1 MAKILCKGIKR
12 DGTPCQGQGLPSF
25 DGYCIAHAPADKT
38 REWRSRG
45 GKNSST
51 AARADKR
58 LPERLGSAIEAL
70 KQGLSDVQEGKLD
83 PAAYSAMCR
92 GAKVMA
98 DLYRRADEE
107 MELIRNEETQAAAAE
122 IAGGHGD
129 IEILATAAE
138 ITARE
143 NQFRIQSLID
153 QGLVTLEKT
162 SSENEAAEYVL
173 TDAGRRRFGLQQLT
187 NYTQEDIDQIQ
198 ALLERPAIDPH
209 QGIAASKTLSEMR
222 TSIEEAIADLA
233 RDPAPVRDALTGQ
246 TLSELPAGVKTGTLY
261 PDDPDHPVDPES
273 TIETLK
279 DQLQQVVRLARI
291 LEFRQKMGP
300 RELRIYPTSEEGN
313 GDGKTLE
320 ED

>member
-92 GAKVMA
+92 GAKAIA

-107 MELIRNEETQAAAAE
+107 MELIRHEETEAAAMEVVGALGNPAILNAAAQISAE
-122 IAGGHGD
+122 HDRYRAESL
-129 IEILATAAE
+129 IEQGLATLEPGINHDSAAP
-138 ITARE
+138 A
-143 NQFRIQSLID
+143 
-153 QGLVTLEKT
+153 GL
-162 SSENEAAEYVL
+162 VL

-187 NYTQEDIDQIQ
+187 SYTQEDIDQIE
-198 ALLERPAIDPH
+198 ALLERPFIH
-209 QGIAASKTLSEMR
+209 SLSWTVALKNLYKMHTAMEK
-222 TSIEEAIADLA
+222 AIADLA
-233 RDPAPVRDALTGQ
+233 RDPAPLRDALTGH
-246 TLSELPAGVKTGTLY
+246 TLSALPAGVKTG
-261 PDDPDHPVDPES
+261 PVPAANPGKTES
-273 TIETLK
+273 AIKLLK
-279 DQLQQVVRLARI
+279 DQLRQVERLTRAFEIRFEKELIDERLNRI
-291 LEFRQKMGP
+291 
-300 RELRIYPTSEEGN
+300 SE
-313 GDGKTLE
+313 KQT
-320 ED
+320 

>member
-107 MELIRNEETQAAAAE
+107 MELIHNEETEAAAMEVVGALGNPAILNAAAQISAE
-122 IAGGHGD
+122 HDRYRAESL
-129 IEILATAAE
+129 IEQGLATLEPGINHDSAAP
-138 ITARE
+138 A
-143 NQFRIQSLID
+143 
-153 QGLVTLEKT
+153 GL
-162 SSENEAAEYVL
+162 VL

-187 NYTQEDIDQIQ
+187 SYTQEDIDQIE
-198 ALLERPAIDPH
+198 ALLERPFIH
-209 QGIAASKTLSEMR
+209 SLSWTVALKNLYKMHTAMEK
-222 TSIEEAIADLA
+222 AIADLA
-233 RDPAPVRDALTGQ
+233 RDPAPLRDALTGH
-246 TLSELPAGVKTGTLY
+246 TLSALPAGVKTG
-261 PDDPDHPVDPES
+261 PVPAANPANPGKTES
-273 TIETLK
+273 AIEILK
-279 DQLQQVVRLARI
+279 KQLQQVKRLTRAFEIRFEKELIDERLNRI
-291 LEFRQKMGP
+291 
-300 RELRIYPTSEEGN
+300 SE
-313 GDGKTLE
+313 KQT
-320 ED
+320 